1 MTSRR
6 ALLALLAVL
15 ALAVLL
21 ALAWRSARTLREG
34 LPLRIACA
42 TQVDALALAGPIS
55 VPVLGTGS
63 MAPYIPA
70 ARAGLDPLATVCAY
84 VVLVPGARYTDIT
97 PGALCIYVPA
107 WAGRNVM
114 HQAAQQDAGGWIMTG
129 LNNRGYETSE
139 RVTALNFIGLV
150 ARTYVWPQ

>member
-1 MTSRR
+1 MNLRR
-6 ALLALLAVL
+6 AMLVLLAVL

-21 ALAWRSARTLREG
+21 VLAWRSARTLREG

-42 TQVDALALAGPIS
+42 SQAEAQALAPGA
-55 VPVLGTGS
+55 VAVLGTGS

-70 ARAGLDPLATVCAY
+70 SRSGLDPLATVCAY

-107 WAGRNVM
+107 WAGRHVM
-114 HQAAQQDAGGWIMTG
+114 HQAAAQDAAGWIMTG
-129 LNNRGYETSE
+129 LHNEHYENRE

>member
-6 ALLALLAVL
+6 ALLALLAL
-15 ALAVLL
+15 GLAVLL

-34 LPLRIACA
+34 LPLRIAVA
-42 TQVDALALAGPIS
+42 TQAEAQALAPGA

-70 ARAGLDPLATVCAY
+70 ARAGLDPLTTVCAY
-84 VVLVPGARYTDIT
+84 VVLVPNARYTEIT

-114 HQAAQQDAGGWIMTG
+114 HQAAQLDAGGWIMTG
-129 LNNRGYETSE
+129 LNNKGYETSE
-139 RVTALNFIGLV
+139 RVTARNFVGLV